1 MIGSRLRAVL
11 GIAAAQLR
19 HERGRTLLAIVAVAL
34 AVLATT
40 ILASVGYGV
49 VETGQEKFDTS
60 GRDLWVTG
68 GPLQFSPGAVGGFEN
83 TLVDSHR
90 VAADIEQREEIQT
103 AVPMSFQTVY
113 ASTDGEE
120 FQSVVGVGAPA
131 RGPSVNLINGS
142 DLSTRDT
149 HYANGTYDG
158 PMSHEI
164 VIDERTAE
172 QFGVEVGDSLYVG
185 GTLSAARQNEFEVVG
200 ISNTFS
206 SFVGSA
212 TVTMHLSELQEVTGT
227 TDSDRATFVSV
238 DVHDDADVERAERE
252 IQAEYPSYDVRTNE
266 EQLEA
271 TLREQ
276 AVLIASGISL
286 VAFAVAAGVA
296 LTTNLQFSL
305 VYQRR
310 DRLAAIKAIGWRTRT
325 LVAVTTVKALVVGI
339 LGAAL
344 GLVLTYP
351 GVAVVNEVA
360 ETIAGFEG
368 LVQLSTEILVGGLVL
383 GVVISF
389 LSGVAASVLI
399 ARVSPL
405 SYISR

>member
-1 MIGSRLRAVL
+1 MIGSRFRAVL
-11 GIAAAQLR
+11 GIAMAQLR

-68 GPLQFSPGAVGGFEN
+68 GPLKFSPGSVGGFEN

-90 VAADIEQREEIQT
+90 VADDIGQREDVGT

-120 FQSVVGVGAPA
+120 FQTVVGVGAPA
-131 RGPSVNLINGS
+131 RGPSVNVIDGS
-142 DLSTRDT
+142 EFSTKDT
-149 HYANGTYDG
+149 HYANGTYAG

-164 VIDERTAE
+164 VIDERTAD
-172 QFGVEVGDSLYVG
+172 QLGVEVGDSLYVG

-206 SFVGSA
+206 AFVGSA

-227 TDSDRATFVSV
+227 TDSDRATFISI
-238 DVHDDADVERAERE
+238 DVHGDADVEQVERE
-252 IQAEYPSYDVRTNE
+252 IQAAYPSYDVRTNE

-276 AVLIASGISL
+276 AVLIASGVSL

-325 LVAVTTVKALVVGI
+325 LVAVTTVKALVVGV

-360 ETIAGFEG
+360 EAIAGFEG
-368 LVQLSTEILVGGLVL
+368 LVQLSPEILVGGLVL

-389 LSGVAASVLI
+389 LSGLAASVLI

>member
-1 MIGSRLRAVL
+1 MIGSRFRAVL

-68 GPLQFSPGAVGGFEN
+68 GPLKFSPGAVGGFEN

-120 FQSVVGVGAPA
+120 FQTVVGVGAPA
-131 RGPSVNLINGS
+131 RGPSVNVINGS
-142 DLSTRDT
+142 EFSTRDT

-164 VIDERTAE
+164 VIDERTAD
-172 QFGVEVGDSLYVG
+172 QLGVEVGDSLYVG

-200 ISNTFS
+200 VSNTFS
-206 SFVGSA
+206 AFVGSA

-227 TDSDRATFVSV
+227 TDSDRATFISI
-238 DVHDDADVERAERE
+238 DVHDGADVGQVERE
-252 IQAEYPSYDVRTNE
+252 IQADYPSYDVRTNE

-360 ETIAGFEG
+360 AAIAGFEG

-389 LSGVAASVLI
+389 LSGLAASVLI

>member
-1 MIGSRLRAVL
+1 MIGSRMRAVL

-68 GPLQFSPGAVGGFEN
+68 GPLKFSPGAVGGFEN

-90 VAADIEQREEIQT
+90 VADDIEQREAIQT

-120 FQSVVGVGAPA
+120 FQTVVGVGAPA
-131 RGPSVNLINGS
+131 RGPSVNVINGNEF
-142 DLSTRDT
+142 STRDT

-164 VIDERTAE
+164 VVDERTAD
-172 QFGVEVGDSLYVG
+172 QLGVEVGDSLYVG

-206 SFVGSA
+206 AFVGSA

-227 TDSDRATFVSV
+227 TDSDRATFVSI
-238 DVHDDADVERAERE
+238 DVHDDADVGQVERE
-252 IQAEYPSYDVRTNE
+252 IQADYPSYDVRTNE

-360 ETIAGFEG
+360 AAIAGFEG
-368 LVQLSTEILVGGLVL
+368 LVQLSTEVLAGGLVL

-389 LSGVAASVLI
+389 LSGLAASVLI
-399 ARVSPL
+399 ARMSPL

>member
-1 MIGSRLRAVL
+1 MIGSRFRAVL

-68 GPLQFSPGAVGGFEN
+68 GPLKFSPGSVGGFEN
-83 TLVDSHR
+83 TLVDSHS
-90 VAADIEQREEIQT
+90 VADDIEQREEIQT

-120 FQSVVGVGAPA
+120 FQTVVGVGAPA
-131 RGPSVNLINGS
+131 RGPSVNVIEGS
-142 DLSTRDT
+142 EFSTKDT

-164 VIDERTAE
+164 VIDERTAD
-172 QFGVEVGDSLYVG
+172 QLGVEVGDSLYVG

-206 SFVGSA
+206 TFVGSA

-227 TDSDRATFVSV
+227 TDSDRATFVSI
-238 DVHDDADVERAERE
+238 DVHDDADVEQVERE

-339 LGAAL
+339 MGAGL

-360 ETIAGFEG
+360 AAIAGFEG
-368 LVQLSTEILVGGLVL
+368 LVQLSPEILVGGLVL

-389 LSGVAASVLI
+389 LSGLAASALI

-405 SYISR
+405 EYISR